1 MIVFLPSGVGLM
13 FMNVV
18 ILVDDAN
25 LLIFRYKSRSDGEV
39 RTAKMY
45 TKNVVGH
52 SIPTEVPF

>member
-1 MIVFLPSGVGLM
+1 MVTEPNTQPVMIVFLPSGVGLM

-25 LLIFRYKSRSDGEV
+25 LLIFRYKSRS
-39 RTAKMY
+39 
-45 TKNVVGH
+45 NVVGH